1 MMQSGI
7 VEDYVDDG
15 TPRSFRRSLGTA
27 VLAIGSF
34 LVGAMLTIMIP
45 ILPNVAKELT
55 GGTNTL
61 GSQMLIAAPML
72 GLVIGGL
79 LATMVFAR
87 IAPRTVF
94 LGSLVLYG
102 AVGLIGYVAD
112 LPTLIASRVLIGAIS
127 ALIGAAS
134 TALVGERVA
143 PENRP
148 RVLGFAVACSSALGI
163 IAMIV
168 SGRVADHAGWRS
180 SFLVFPVLAALV
192 FVVAATCSSPS
203 KARTAMEGPKPGYN
217 WSGLIALWPIFL
229 FVLVINITAFT
240 TNSQQGFLLAED
252 GVTAAGTRAMFGG
265 INQAMLV
272 VAAFSFP
279 LVRRLIGFRL
289 IPALILLVM
298 GTGLTLLGTSHGL
311 AGVGFALGVLG
322 IGNGLLF
329 PFQSSIMLQRA
340 APNVRGQAAGLMVS
354 CQFIADALNPFAL
367 APAIQLIGLRNT
379 IALVGVMAL
388 IGCAAAVVIGVRV
401 LSNAEPPKEGQ
412 LSHG

>member
-1 MMQSGI
+1 MQTGTAN
-7 VEDYVDDG
+7 DYVPDD
-15 TPRSFRRSLGTA
+15 TPKSFRRSIGTA

-61 GSQMLIAAPML
+61 GSQMLIAAPMT

-79 LATMVFAR
+79 AATMIFAR
-87 IAPRTVF
+87 FAPRTVF
-94 LGSLVLYG
+94 LGALVLYG
-102 AVGLIGYVAD
+102 AVGLVGYVAD
-112 LPTLIASRVLIGAIS
+112 LPTLIASRLLIGIIS

-163 IAMIV
+163 VAMII

-180 SFLVFPVLAALV
+180 SFLIFPVLAALV
-192 FVVAATCSSPS
+192 FLIAFTCSSPS
-203 KARTAMEGPKPGYN
+203 KAGAATKVAGGRYN
-217 WSGLIALWPIFL
+217 WAALTVLWPIFL
-229 FVLVINITAFT
+229 FVLLVNITAFT
-240 TNSQQGFLLAED
+240 TNSQQSFVLAED
-252 GVTAAGTRAMFGG
+252 GVTTASVRAMFGG

-272 VAAFSFP
+272 LAAFSFP
-279 LVRRLIGFRL
+279 LVRRLVGFRL

-298 GTGLTLLGTSHGL
+298 GIGLMLLGTSQGL
-311 AGVGFALGVLG
+311 TGVGLALGVLG

-329 PFQSSIMLQRA
+329 PFQSSMILQRA
-340 APNVRGQAAGLMVS
+340 APEVRGQAAGLAVS
-354 CQFIADALNPFAL
+354 CQFVADALNPFAL
-367 APAIQLIGLRNT
+367 APAIQMIGLRNT
-379 IALVGVMAL
+379 IAMVGGLAL
-388 IGCAAAVVIGVRV
+388 LGCVAAIVIGFRY
-401 LSNAEPPKEGQ
+401 LTNFEPVGAQ
-412 LSHG
+412 VSHG

>member
-1 MMQSGI
+1 MQTGTAN
-7 VEDYVDDG
+7 DYVPDD
-15 TPRSFRRSLGTA
+15 TPKSFRRSVGTA

-61 GSQMLIAAPML
+61 GSQMLIAAPMT

-79 LATMVFAR
+79 AATMIFAR
-87 IAPRTVF
+87 FAPRTVF
-94 LGSLVLYG
+94 LGALVLYG
-102 AVGLIGYVAD
+102 AVGLVGYVAD
-112 LPTLIASRVLIGAIS
+112 LPTLIASRLLIGIIS

-163 IAMIV
+163 VAMII

-180 SFLVFPVLAALV
+180 SFLIFPVLAALV
-192 FVVAATCSSPS
+192 FLIAFTCSSPS
-203 KARTAMEGPKPGYN
+203 KAGATKAAGGRYN
-217 WSGLIALWPIFL
+217 WAALTVLWPIFL
-229 FVLVINITAFT
+229 FVLLVNITAFT
-240 TNSQQGFLLAED
+240 TNSQQSFVLAED
-252 GVTAAGTRAMFGG
+252 GVTTASVRAMFGG

-272 VAAFSFP
+272 LAAFSFP
-279 LVRRLIGFRL
+279 LVRRLVGFRL

-298 GTGLTLLGTSHGL
+298 GIGLMLLGTSEGL
-311 AGVGFALGVLG
+311 TGVGLALGVLG

-329 PFQSSIMLQRA
+329 PFQSSMILQRA
-340 APNVRGQAAGLMVS
+340 APEVRGQAAGLAVS
-354 CQFIADALNPFAL
+354 CQFVADALNPFAL
-367 APAIQLIGLRNT
+367 APAIQMIGLRNT
-379 IALVGVMAL
+379 IAMVGGLAL
-388 IGCAAAVVIGVRV
+388 LGCVAAIVIGFRY
-401 LSNAEPPKEGQ
+401 LTNFEPVGAQ
-412 LSHG
+412 VSHG